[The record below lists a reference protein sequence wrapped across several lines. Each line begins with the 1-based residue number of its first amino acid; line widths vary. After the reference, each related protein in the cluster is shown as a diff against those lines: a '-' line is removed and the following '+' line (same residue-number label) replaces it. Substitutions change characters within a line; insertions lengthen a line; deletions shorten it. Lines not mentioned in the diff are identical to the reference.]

1 MKNSFLQSIKFG
13 LLKKYRHANSP
24 PVEGWQAQ
32 PDGVVAA
39 CLHWLI
45 SITTRK
51 GRIKLLFQQ
60 PQFATL
66 FIVAL
71 FASSLSHA
79 VEWVPKAPG
88 LTARNYVLM
97 DFHSNKVLA
106 EKNADQKI
114 DPASITKL
122 MTAYIVYQAIEN
134 DLIGIDDQVRIS
146 KTAGRLG
153 GSKMFIEVDSLVSVH
168 DLLLGVVVQ
177 SGNDASVA
185 LAEHVAGSEEVFA
198 DMMNKKAQELGLSE
212 SRFTNSTGLSD
223 ENHYMSARDIAIL
236 SQALIRDY
244 PEHYA
249 MYAEPDYTYNDIR
262 QPNRNLLLWRNMN
275 VDGLKTG
282 YTKKAGYCVV
292 ASSQQD
298 DMRLIAVIMGSGRQK
313 RFDEASQLLRYGY
326 RFYKTS
332 KLFDRQKALT
342 EVRVWGG
349 NQQRLELGVPADIYV
364 TLPRSKN
371 AGIKTELMIYED
383 IIAPV
388 DQGQELGSVA
398 ISFNGETIEKST
410 LISLYHI
417 AEGSLWSRI
426 SDSIIHLFQ

>member
-1 MKNSFLQSIKFG
+1 MQ
-13 LLKKYRHANSP
+13 
-24 PVEGWQAQ
+24 
-32 PDGVVAA
+32 
-39 CLHWLI
+39 
-45 SITTRK
+45 T
-51 GRIKLLFQQ
+51 LFQQ

-122 MTAYIVYQAIEN
+122 MTAYIVYQAIED
-134 DLIGIDDQVRIS
+134 DLIGIEDQVTIS

-168 DLLLGVVVQ
+168 DLLSGVVVQ

-212 SRFTNSTGLSD
+212 SHFTNSTGLSD
-223 ENHYMSARDIAIL
+223 DNHYMSARDIAIL

-282 YTKKAGYCVV
+282 YTKKAGYCVA

-298 DMRLIAVIMGSGRQK
+298 GMRLIAVIMGSGRQK

-332 KLFDRQKALT
+332 KLFDKQKALT

-349 NQQRLELGVPADIYV
+349 NRRQLELGVPADIYV

-388 DQGQELGSVA
+388 NQGQELGSVA
-398 ISFNGETIEKST
+398 VSFNGETIKKST
-410 LISLYHI
+410 LVSLHQI

>member
-1 MKNSFLQSIKFG
+1 MKNSFLQSI
-13 LLKKYRHANSP
+13 
-24 PVEGWQAQ
+24 
-32 PDGVVAA
+32 
-39 CLHWLI
+39 
-45 SITTRK
+45 
-51 GRIKLLFQQ
+51 
-60 PQFATL
+60 QFATL

-88 LTARNYVLM
+88 LTARNYILM

-134 DLIGIDDQVRIS
+134 GLIDIDDQVRIS

-153 GSKMFIEVDSLVSVH
+153 GSKMFIEVGSLVSIH
-168 DLLLGVVVQ
+168 DLLSGVVVQ

-212 SRFTNSTGLSD
+212 SRFTNSTGLSE

-249 MYAEPDYTYNDIR
+249 MYAEPDYTYNKIR

-313 RFDEASQLLRYGY
+313 RFNEAGQLLRYGY

-349 NQQRLELGVPADIYV
+349 NQQHLKLGVPADIYV

-383 IIAPV
+383 IIAPIN
-388 DQGQELGSVA
+388 QGQELGSVA
-398 ISFNGETIEKST
+398 VSFNGETIKKST